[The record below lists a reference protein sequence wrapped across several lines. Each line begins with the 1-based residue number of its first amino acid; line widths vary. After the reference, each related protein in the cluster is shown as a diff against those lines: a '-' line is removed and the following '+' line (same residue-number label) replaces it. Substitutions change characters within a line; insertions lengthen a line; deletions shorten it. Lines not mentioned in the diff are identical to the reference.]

1 MSEGERSKGERHKGS
16 EKRNFKMRGIGI
28 SLDTTQ
34 RHAKTIK
41 ICRNKPIQQ
50 QAETQSPTQNGKTV
64 QKRGIKS
71 STYVASQVRAFTIT
85 VVDAT
90 LRGVPV
96 VAVIVTGAL
105 AVELAVAVGDVSL
118 GGL

>member
-1 MSEGERSKGERHKGS
+1 MG
-16 EKRNFKMRGIGI
+16 KR
-28 SLDTTQ
+28 
-34 RHAKTIK
+34 
-41 ICRNKPIQQ
+41 
-50 QAETQSPTQNGKTV
+50 

>member
-1 MSEGERSKGERHKGS
+1 MSEGERSKREKGKTAVKNATSKIRGNRNIARHNRTVKV
-16 EKRNFKMRGIGI
+16 
-28 SLDTTQ
+28 
-34 RHAKTIK
+34 
-41 ICRNKPIQQ
+41 CRNKPIQQ

-105 AVELAVAVGDVSL
+105 AVELAVAVGNVSL